1 MVLEKR
7 RGGTVSIFSSKRVG
21 YYNHI
26 QILSHDPQTNPLT
39 ADENCESFDIPSI
52 SNLRCVS
59 VLFVVVLGHP
69 NGVEATAPTKIFRIS
84 KIRRSCW
91 VDWGVPFSGVGSED
105 CSSPLCGDSPQPVT
119 PELRAPGARTLG
131 L

>member
-7 RGGTVSIFSSKRVG
+7 RGGTVGIFSSKRVG

-52 SNLRCVS
+52 LNLRCVS

-69 NGVEATAPTKIFRIS
+69 NGVGSNRVHQNVEDFENQKIMMGRL
-84 KIRRSCW
+84 
-91 VDWGVPFSGVGSED
+91 GSA
-105 CSSPLCGDSPQPVT
+105 L
-119 PELRAPGARTLG
+119 
-131 L
+131 